1 MTRLSLSKI
10 KSEVVVKSASG
21 QRGGRVGADAR
32 RGGRGEVGGLGGG
45 RARTVRVAG
54 GGGAFNGID
63 DFCRAAVCEPQ
74 TRLQKVSS
82 DGDGVTVRKKKIE
95 LGF

>member
-1 MTRLSLSKI
+1 MSKI

-54 GGGAFNGID
+54 GGGAGGLGGARNGSLEGGWRWAAERELLVST
-63 DFCRAAVCEPQ
+63 RAW
-74 TRLQKVSS
+74 R
-82 DGDGVTVRKKKIE
+82 
-95 LGF
+95 